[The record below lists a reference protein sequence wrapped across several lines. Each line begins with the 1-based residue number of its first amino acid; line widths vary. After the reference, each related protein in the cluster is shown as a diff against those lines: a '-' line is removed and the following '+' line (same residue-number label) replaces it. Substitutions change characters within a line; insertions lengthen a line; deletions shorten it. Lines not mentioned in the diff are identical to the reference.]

1 LVPAR
6 RGDSY
11 RLSLTIWSC
20 TAEGRRCCYPSPQN
34 EHEREQEREQYSQLV
49 RRTRSY
55 DVGVLLLHARGTS
68 GAFDHLPA
76 PERHTEHHRDRGA
89 HAEYSR
95 PRVTVHLKPSLA
107 SLEAGGYLL
116 PTGELPF
123 TLLVHEP
130 NRDVPKPLR
139 HHGAKPINGRPTSIQ
154 PWQYS
159 KESPPLRH
167 WN

>member
-1 LVPAR
+1 LGAPVRDAKHDTR
-6 RGDSY
+6 ASN
-11 RLSLTIWSC
+11 C
-20 TAEGRRCCYPSPQN
+20 SP
-34 EHEREQEREQYSQLV
+34 
-49 RRTRSY
+49 
-55 DVGVLLLHARGTS
+55 
-68 GAFDHLPA
+68 
-76 PERHTEHHRDRGA
+76 
-89 HAEYSR
+89 
-95 PRVTVHLKPSLA
+95 LKPSLA

-123 TLLVHEP
+123 TLLLHEP

-167 WN
+167 WI